1 MKGILALYISLH
13 AWLIGSIYTCLYL
26 SKRKYEDEDE
36 NQAAAGIERRTELTI
51 HSPVAGATSGRRRRC
66 MAEAG
71 VQQRREQQV
80 RQQSEPRRQRAHH
93 Q

>member
-1 MKGILALYISLH
+1 MKYILALYISLH

-51 HSPVAGATSGRRRRC
+51 HSPVAGTGAGTSDRSRHGRC
-66 MAEAG
+66 LAEAG
-71 VQQRREQQV
+71 VQQRHE
-80 RQQSEPRRQRAHH
+80 QSEPRRQRAHH
-93 Q
+93 E

>member
-1 MKGILALYISLH
+1 MRTKDEAEIISSSSSSRRWWYINREEY
-13 AWLIGSIYTCLYL
+13 I
-26 SKRKYEDEDE
+26 
-36 NQAAAGIERRTELTI
+36 ELTI
-51 HSPVAGATSGRRRRC
+51 HSPVAGGTTSGARSRRGRC

-80 RQQSEPRRQRAHH
+80 GQQSEPRRQRAHDE